1 MRTTIDLPDNLF
13 RQAKRAALERG
24 TTLKEL
30 LTQAVT
36 HELEEGQRECGRGRL
51 PLPAVRLP
59 GRAPILHLTPE
70 EIADSDS
77 DQDLMRYHEFPR

>member
-13 RQAKRAALERG
+13 RRAKCVALERG
-24 TTLKEL
+24 ATLKEF

-36 HELEEGQRECGRGRL
+36 HELEYGRREGGRGRL

-59 GRAPILHLTPE
+59 DTTPILQLTPE
-70 EIADSDS
+70 EIAESDS
-77 DQDLMRYHEFPR
+77 DQELMKYHEFPH